1 MNFRRKLNG
10 QAVRALRKSRGLSG
24 RGLAALSYITPAF
37 LMRLENGDR
46 QASPETQ
53 QAIAHA
59 LNVPVEAISHIAHP
73 VQESA

>member
-1 MNFRRKLNG
+1 
-10 QAVRALRKSRGLSG
+10 
-24 RGLAALSYITPAF
+24 
-37 LMRLENGDR
+37 MRLENGDR